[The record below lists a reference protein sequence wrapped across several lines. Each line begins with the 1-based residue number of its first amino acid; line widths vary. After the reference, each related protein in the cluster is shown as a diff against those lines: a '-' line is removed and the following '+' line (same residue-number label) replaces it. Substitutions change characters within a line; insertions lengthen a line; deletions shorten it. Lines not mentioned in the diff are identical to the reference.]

1 MCKRFISLILTA
13 ALVLSLGLCACGKSE
28 ETTKKKKKVKK
39 TTKTEVIDTDETD
52 DTDIPGDPSDPSD
65 PSDPTDKTD
74 PTDDPFSQPDP
85 TGTPGGGNGQKIGIS
100 MPTKLLRRWD
110 EDGKNLKRQLEED
123 GYTVDLQ
130 YADNDVSIQN
140 SQIGSMINSGCKVL
154 VIAPIDGFS
163 LGNVVDEAYA
173 QNIPVIAY
181 DRQIMNTEGVTY
193 YASFDNYMAGLI
205 QGEYIRS
212 QLDLDYSD
220 GPYNLEI
227 FAGDPGDYNA
237 LFFYQGA
244 IDVLKPYIDS
254 GKLVVRSGQIDFY
267 DVAIGG
273 WRTETAQDR
282 MDSIISMK
290 YSDGT
295 TLDAVLCSND
305 STALGVTNSLAATY
319 VGSYPIITGQDCDL
333 ANVKNIINGLQSM
346 SVFKD
351 TRSLVDRT
359 AIMVDEILSGSQVT
373 INDTSTYNNGKK
385 DVPSYLVAPVFA
397 DKNNYKEVLID
408 SGYYTEDQLS

>member
-65 PSDPTDKTD
+65 PTDKTD
-74 PTDDPFSQPDP
+74 PTDDPFAQPDP
-85 TGTPGGGNGQKIGIS
+85 TDPLDGGNGQKVGIS

-140 SQIGSMINSGCKVL
+140 SQIESMINSGCKVL

-163 LGNVVDEAYA
+163 LGNVVEEAQA
-173 QNIPVIAY
+173 ANIPVIAY
-181 DRQIMNTEGVTY
+181 DRLIWDTEGVTY

-205 QGEYIRS
+205 QGEYIR
-212 QLDLDYSD
+212 QNLDLDYSD

-227 FAGDPGDYNA
+227 FAGDPGDFNA
-237 LFFYQGA
+237 VFFYSGA
-244 IDVLKPYIDS
+244 MDVLRPYIDS
-254 GKLVVRSGQIDFY
+254 GKLVVRSGQVDFQ
-267 DVAIGG
+267 DVATSA
-273 WRTETAQDR
+273 WRTEDAQNR
-282 MDSIISMK
+282 MDAIISSF
-290 YSDGT
+290 YSDGAV
-295 TLDAVLCSND
+295 LDAVLCSND
-305 STALGVTNSLAATY
+305 STALGVTNSLEAMY
-319 VGSYPIITGQDCDL
+319 VGNYPVITGQDCDL
-333 ANVKNIINGLQSM
+333 ANMKNILNGKQSM

-359 AIMVDEILSGSQVT
+359 VLMVEQILTGAEVE
-373 INDTSTYNNGKK
+373 INDTSTYNNGVIN
-385 DVPSYLVAPVFA
+385 VPSFLVAPIFA